1 MRSLSL
7 LQLSTCH
14 LFVYFSCRTH
24 QAVLV
29 CLELQVLCAIF
40 MPSCFTFCIS
50 LRDVQENCLL
60 EASSDLIQAE
70 KGKENNVPVICYLL
84 FSVNHS
90 GTLWYT
96 NTQPL
101 IHKWVNDVRRG
112 KWRQCHKTFLATD
125 RLFAPGPSACA
136 RCEMSALTELEPT
149 EH

>member
-1 MRSLSL
+1 MSLSL

-40 MPSCFTFCIS
+40 MPSCFTLCIS
-50 LRDVQENCLL
+50 LRDVQEKCLL
-60 EASSDLIQAE
+60 DSSSDLIQAE

-90 GTLWYT
+90 ATPWFT
-96 NTQPL
+96 NELMT
-101 IHKWVNDVRRG
+101 WDEVNGASVIRRF
-112 KWRQCHKTFLATD
+112 WRPTGFLLPD
-125 RLFAPGPSACA
+125 LRRAPDA
-136 RCEMSALTELEPT
+136 RCQRWQNWNLRSTKW
-149 EH
+149 